1 MAEMI
6 FATFSVIENS
16 ESANKNIWSLCK
28 RPYVT
33 VQKYVLLFKRPNK
46 TGYFYYEKSPPLQEM
61 CCKLTIY
68 AWRLTDRF
76 CKMSY
81 ESLLTANRKFSN

>member
-28 RPYVT
+28 KPYVT

-46 TGYFYYEKSPPLQEM
+46 TSYFYYEKSPPPPRNVLQINY
-61 CCKLTIY
+61 LH
-68 AWRLTDRF
+68 
-76 CKMSY
+76 
-81 ESLLTANRKFSN
+81 LTANRQILQNVLRIAPYRQS

>member
-28 RPYVT
+28 KPHMT
-33 VQKYVLLFKRPNK
+33 LQKYVLLFKRPNK
-46 TGYFYYEKSPPLQEM
+46 TGYFYYEKSPPPPRNALQINY
-61 CCKLTIY
+61 L
-68 AWRLTDRF
+68 RL
-76 CKMSY
+76 M
-81 ESLLTANRKFSN
+81 ANRQILQNVLRIAPYRQS

>member
-28 RPYVT
+28 KPYVT

-46 TGYFYYEKSPPLQEM
+46 TGYFYYEKSPPPPRNVLQINY
-61 CCKLTIY
+61 LY
-68 AWRLTDRF
+68 
-76 CKMSY
+76 
-81 ESLLTANRKFSN
+81 LTANRQILQNVLRIAPYRQS